1 MTKKLYVSAAV
12 LIAAL
17 TSQGQDSTK
26 SLAFSGGVDFYTRY
40 NFANALN
47 NFTSFTNSQ
56 NSFELGMA
64 TIRADASAM
73 SGKVTATL
81 DLGFGRRAEEFSYN
95 DGDQGANKNG
105 FISLSNVKQ
114 LYLTYSPSS
123 KLKFTFGKFTTHV
136 GYELLDAQLNRNYSM
151 SYMFTN
157 GPFFHTGVKAD
168 YTAGLLG
175 FMVGVTNYTDQ
186 STSTNNVKSLIA
198 QVSGGTKNGKIKA
211 YLNYVGSYGS
221 KTLSI
226 PGSLESLTQLDLV
239 VTGTV
244 NSKFGVGYNGTMQKR
259 KGAFGSG
266 TWWGSAVYLN
276 YDPTEKVGV
285 TLRSE
290 LISDSKTI
298 YFGAKNIFANT
309 VSLNYR
315 VGPLTFIPELRFET
329 AQAPLF
335 VKSDGSGTKSA
346 MTALAAVVYKF

>member
-1 MTKKLYVSAAV
+1 MTKKLYSSLSFLLAAMGSG
-12 LIAAL
+12 A
-17 TSQGQDSTK
+17 QDSTR
-26 SLAFSGGVDFYTRY
+26 SLQFSGGVDFYTRY

-47 NFTSFTNSQ
+47 NFTSFTQSQ

-105 FISLSNVKQ
+105 YISLSNVKQ
-114 LYLTYSPSS
+114 LYLTYSPSAA
-123 KLKFTFGKFTTHV
+123 LKFTFGKFTTHV

-168 YTAGLLG
+168 YTAGGLG
-175 FMVGVTNYTDQ
+175 FMVGLTNYTDQ

-198 QVSGGTKNGKIKA
+198 QVSGGTRNGKIKA
-211 YLNYVGSYGS
+211 FLNYVGSYGS

-226 PGSLESLTQLDLV
+226 PGGLEALTQVDLV

-244 NSKFGVGYNGTMQKR
+244 NSHFGLGVNATLQNR
-259 KGAFGSG
+259 KGLANGS
-266 TWWGSAVYLN
+266 WWGSALYLN
-276 YDPTEKVGV
+276 YDPTEKTGL

-290 LISDSKTI
+290 YIRDSNRVT
-298 YFGAKNIFANT
+298 FLSEHIFAHT
-309 VSLNYR
+309 LSLNYR

-329 AQAPLF
+329 ARAPMF
-335 VKSDGSGTKSA
+335 VKSDGSATRSA
-346 MTALAAVVYKF
+346 FTALGAVVYKF